1 MLINNHFMKILIV
14 AAGMAATACSAQVP
28 DQVFQTEQQNVRLTE
43 VVGGLDSPWAAA
55 FLPDGDLLITEK
67 GGHLWRARDGE
78 LKTTIKGTP
87 PVAQIGQGGLLDVAL
102 DPDFTNNRWIY
113 LSYSG
118 AGEGGYGTEVIR
130 GQLEDN
136 QLTNVEVIFRALPKY
151 DGGRHFG
158 SRLQFGADGKLYI
171 SLGDRGQRD
180 PAQDR
185 SNHIGSLIRI
195 NPDGSVPADNPFVGN
210 SAMEPEIFTYGNRN
224 MQGMALQPG
233 TGRIWTNEHG
243 PQGGDELNIMTAGT
257 NYGWPVIT
265 YGVNYGTGT
274 KIGEGTHKEGM
285 AQPVHYWD
293 PSIAT
298 SGLTFYGGDR
308 YPAWNGDAFVG
319 SLKFGFVAR
328 LELND
333 KNEVTNEERLF
344 KGALERVR
352 GIHQGPDGYLY
363 ILDEGLGK
371 LLRIEPAE

>member
-1 MLINNHFMKILIV
+1 MQIYHHLTKILTVVI
-14 AAGMAATACSAQVP
+14 GMAATACSAQVP
-28 DQVFQTEQQNVRLTE
+28 DMVYQTEQQNVRLTE
-43 VVGGLDSPWAAA
+43 VVGGLDSPWAVT
-55 FLPDGDLLITEK
+55 FLPGGGLLITEK
-67 GGHLWRARDGE
+67 GGHLWRVSDGE
-78 LKTTIKGTP
+78 RKTTIRGTP

-102 DPDFTNNRWIY
+102 HPDFTNNRWIY
-113 LSYSG
+113 LSYAG
-118 AGEGGYGTEVIR
+118 AGEDGYGTEVVR
-130 GQLEDN
+130 GRLQDN
-136 QLTNVEVIFRALPKY
+136 AVQEVEVIFRALPKY

-185 SNHIGSLIRI
+185 SNHIGSLIRL
-195 NPDGSVPADNPFVGN
+195 NPDGSVPADNPFVGQQGI
-210 SAMEPEIFTYGNRN
+210 EPEIFTYGNRN
-224 MQGMALQPG
+224 MQGMTLQPG
-233 TGRIWTNEHG
+233 TGIIWTNEHG
-243 PQGGDELNIMTAGT
+243 PQGGDELNLMTAGT

-274 KIGEGTHKEGM
+274 QVGEGTHKAGM
-285 AQPVHYWD
+285 AQPAHYWD

-298 SGLTFYGGDR
+298 SGLAFSSGEP

-333 KNEVTNEERLF
+333 NNEVINEERLF
-344 KGALERVR
+344 GDALERVR
-352 GIHQGPDGYLY
+352 GIRQGPDGYLY

-371 LLRIEPAE
+371 LLRVEPAE